1 LRPYRVKRRHENHET
16 QLRDLRRTDS
26 LELLDNHHHLRIITT
41 TSEMPEFS
49 KDPSMIT
56 RPPIGGFALLALL
69 LTPVACLA
77 AADWTDDLTPIAR
90 EDWNA
95 ERAAHLLER
104 AGFGGTPEEIAQ
116 LAAMTPE
123 AAVRQ
128 LVYHKDIAND
138 LPAFDHSGIH
148 DAGLEPFPASRPA
161 ATDLAKQTGESMGI
175 KVKPSGN
182 RRLQPVANKFFY
194 WLRASRLE
202 THRVAYWWANRMLA
216 TRRPLEEKMALFW
229 HGHFATSEEK
239 VRDYRKMLKQNELF
253 RAQGTGNFRDLLIGV
268 AQDPAMLAF
277 LDAGVNVKGAPNEN
291 FAREIMEMFSM
302 GVGNYSETD
311 IREAARAFTGWNFVD
326 LDFVVTPEK
335 HDATTKTFFGRTG
348 SFDGIDV
355 IDVILSQPVTS
366 EYVAGKIYRFFVRQ
380 DLSPEL
386 RTELGARLRQSN
398 YEIAPLLETILLS
411 RDFYSPASMAT
422 HIKSPVE
429 LVISTYKK
437 MGLAE
442 VPGVPDFNDVT
453 EALGQKLLYPPT
465 VAGWANG
472 KSWITPGLLLAR
484 GNFVYDTLYPN
495 INFLPPDRYPLTD
508 YKIGEVNEKLALGFD
523 VTSATKPD
531 AKEVTSM
538 SMQADRDEEFNTR
551 LASYRGWQTALQ
563 KVKPIPRAT
572 AQLDLSAMVLDAGC
586 KSAREAVDYLLARYV
601 SVPVDANTHERIA
614 EFLENELG
622 TSDLA
627 VAASFLEEP
636 LRSTLHVILSLPEYQ
651 LG

>member
-1 LRPYRVKRRHENHET
+1 MT
-16 QLRDLRRTDS
+16 
-26 LELLDNHHHLRIITT
+26 
-41 TSEMPEFS
+41 
-49 KDPSMIT
+49 T
-56 RPPIGGFALLALL
+56 RPPKGGFALLALL
-69 LTPVACLA
+69 LAPLACIA
-77 AADWTDDLTPIAR
+77 AADWTDDLTPISQG
-90 EDWNA
+90 DWNA

-116 LAAMTPE
+116 FAAMTPE
-123 AAVRQ
+123 AAVRL

-138 LPAFDHSGIH
+138 LPAFDHSGVH

-161 ATDLAKQTGESMGI
+161 ATDLARDTGESMGI
-175 KVKPSGN
+175 RVKQAGN

-202 THRVAYWWANRMLA
+202 TNRVDYWWANRML
-216 TRRPLEEKMALFW
+216 TTHRPLEEKMALFW

-239 VRDYRKMLKQNELF
+239 VRDYRKMLGQNELF
-253 RAQGTGNFRDLLIGV
+253 RVQGTGNFRNLLIGV
-268 AQDPAMLAF
+268 AQGPAMLAF

-326 LDFVVTPEK
+326 LEFIVTPEK
-335 HDATTKTFFGRTG
+335 HDETTKSVLGKQG
-348 SFDGIDV
+348 AFDGVDV
-355 IDVILSQPVTS
+355 IDVILSQPVSS
-366 EYVAGKIYRFFVRQ
+366 EYVAARIYRYFVRQ
-380 DLSPEL
+380 DLSPAL
-386 RTELGARLRQSN
+386 RAELGARLRESN
-398 YEIAPLLETILLS
+398 YEIAPLLETMFMS

-437 MGLAE
+437 MGLTE
-442 VPGVPDFNDVT
+442 VPGVPDFNDLT

-484 GNFVYDTLYPN
+484 GNFVYDTLFPD

-508 YKIGEVNEKLALGFD
+508 YKIGEVNEKLALGMD
-523 VTSATKPD
+523 VTTATRPE

-538 SMQADRDEEFNTR
+538 SMQADRDEDFNTR
-551 LASYRGWQTALQ
+551 LASFRGWQMALL

-572 AQLDLSAMVLDAGC
+572 AQLDLAAMVLGAGC
-586 KSAREAVDYLLARYV
+586 KNAREATDYLLARFV
-601 SVPVDANTHERIA
+601 SVPLDAATHERIA
-614 EFLENELG
+614 KFLESELG
-622 TSDLA
+622 TADLA
-627 VAASFLEEP
+627 AAASYLEEP
-636 LRSTLHVILSLPEYQ
+636 LRITLHLILSLPEYQ